1 MKSVSTPDGFEAA
14 ERAVEIGCIKSS
26 IQTKK
31 VRRLLPLMC
40 KANLTF
46 SLIQKLVFKSNL
58 CFVCFDFVCEILFGK
73 RKTCLQLGL
82 AGLANQNKVLFSQ
95 PIVAVDVAVELN
107 SSVKRLLEFSRA
119 FRRLQGFNSGPDWL
133 TVILTRVVIGLL
145 RTPFG
150 FGFTAVIIICLFSLQ
165 SCDFYFDNPK
175 EANERGFNFEPL
187 KVRAL

>member
-1 MKSVSTPDGFEAA
+1 M
-14 ERAVEIGCIKSS
+14 
-26 IQTKK
+26 
-31 VRRLLPLMC
+31 
-40 KANLTF
+40 
-46 SLIQKLVFKSNL
+46 
-58 CFVCFDFVCEILFGK
+58 FGK

-145 RTPFG
+145 
-150 FGFTAVIIICLFSLQ
+150 
-165 SCDFYFDNPK
+165 
-175 EANERGFNFEPL
+175 
-187 KVRAL
+187 

>member
-1 MKSVSTPDGFEAA
+1 MQGKLNLFPDS
-14 ERAVEIGCIKSS
+14 EIGFQKQSLF
-26 IQTKK
+26 
-31 VRRLLPLMC
+31 RLFWFCLR
-40 KANLTF
+40 N
-46 SLIQKLVFKSNL
+46 SV
-58 CFVCFDFVCEILFGK
+58 FGK

-107 SSVKRLLEFSRA
+107 SSVKRLFEFSRA

-145 RTPFG
+145 WAPFG

-187 KVRAL
+187 KVRASKFYVFRISLCRRLF